1 MSAIAVITARG
12 GSKRIPGKNKKE
24 FLGKPII
31 CYSIEAA
38 LESGLLDRK
47 STRLNSSH

>member
-1 MSAIAVITARG
+1 MGALAIITAGG
-12 GSKRIPGKNKKE
+12 GSKRIPGKNKKL

-38 LESGLLDRK
+38 LA
-47 STRLNSSH
+47 SSPFSETSSAK